1 MQNFDEKWGPIH
13 PHAAPTYLSKRS
25 EQLLH
30 DLGPKHCTKLTG
42 WLAGLVENAP
52 DGSKEARV
60 DTWLSQRYAL
70 IEASARIWIDNIL
83 LHLKQFATE
92 FNDSD
97 TGEHMQ
103 IAIESPK
110 DTLVLPC
117 RRDPSFEPY
126 KFNCYAGHLVSYNWA
141 LLVRSYY
148 ESIEVFLVPSE
159 MLLSLQI
166 NALNSSNVKP
176 LAEFHAA
183 VNDEQVIWALAGV
196 TLELE
201 TVPAMCR
208 ELFGDFVKV
217 ALQTVDASVLFFPAT
232 PAEVQT
238 TDADPRA
245 SNTQI
250 IATIKELQLW
260 QAREIFSRALKQDSE
275 TLLTLSTQPQLPLS
289 DRSQINTLRVQ
300 VERLQKR
307 WLELLKQL
315 PCEAPVNSVR

>member
-52 DGSKEARV
+52 DGSKRV

-97 TGEHMQ
+97 TGEHLQ
-103 IAIESPK
+103 ITIESPK
-110 DTLVLPC
+110 DTFVLPC

-126 KFNCYAGHLVSYNWA
+126 KFTCYAGHVVSFNWA

-148 ESIEVFLVPSE
+148 ETIEVFLVPSE

-166 NALNSSNVKP
+166 NALNSGNVKP

-196 TLELE
+196 TVELE

-217 ALQTVDASVLFFPAT
+217 ALQTIDASELHFPAA
-232 PAEVQT
+232 PSEVQA
-238 TDADPRA
+238 TDAESRT
-245 SNTQI
+245 SNAPI

-260 QAREIFSRALKQDSE
+260 QAREIISRALKQDSE
-275 TLLTLSTQPQLPLS
+275 TLLTQSTQPQLPLS
-289 DRSQINTLRVQ
+289 DRSQIDTLRVQ
-300 VERLQKR
+300 VEGLQQR
-307 WLELLKQL
+307 WLELLKQM
-315 PCEAPVNSVR
+315 PCEAPVISAK